1 MAARRASGATSAPT
15 RKARSTQA
23 AATSGDGD
31 PRAVVRALKRE
42 LSRLDAVDSKLTEAE
57 MSLDGLRRERDQQK
71 KRTDQ
76 AQASLN
82 TLTETLEA
90 IRAIRHGKR
99 VDRRLAKAQKLAER
113 GLRRAALPNS
123 ASGRR
128 RRPGPGG

>member
-1 MAARRASGATSAPT
+1 MAARRASGATSTPA
-15 RKARSTQA
+15 RRARSTQA

-42 LSRLDAVDSKLTEAE
+42 LNRLEGVDSKLTEAE
-57 MSLDGLRRERDQQK
+57 LSLDGLRRERDQQK

-76 AQASLN
+76 AQASLT

-90 IRAIRHGKR
+90 IKEIRHGKR

-123 ASGRR
+123 SSGRR

>member
-1 MAARRASGATSAPT
+1 MPPQRSSGATSTST
-15 RKARSTQA
+15 RRARSTQA
-23 AATSGDGD
+23 VTSGDAD

-42 LSRLDAVDSKLTEAE
+42 LSRLQAADSRLTAAQL
-57 MSLDGLRRERDQQK
+57 SLDGLRREKDQEK

-90 IRAIRHGKR
+90 IQAIRHGKR

-113 GLRRAALPNS
+113 GLRRAQGKKGS
-123 ASGRR
+123 ATS
-128 RRPGPGG
+128 RP